1 MSESDK
7 KVCFVVMGFG
17 KKPDYETGRVLDLDA
32 TYEAIIQP
40 AVEANNMTCIR
51 ADEITHSGIID
62 APMYQLLLQADLVV
76 ADISTGNP
84 NAVYELGVRHALR
97 PNSTIIMKESE
108 GRLHFDLNHINTFQY
123 EHMGQDIG
131 NREATRAKDA
141 LQLLILNV
149 LADGKHDSPVYC
161 FLPKLKQPMMSEEV
175 FEAFVEQTEEHQ
187 DTIEKYIKAGRE
199 FLKNGEFHE
208 AKKEFSSASKLKP
221 DDAQIIQQLT
231 LATYKSE
238 KPSKH
243 TALMEAYA
251 TLCVLKPTKSNDP
264 ETLGLAGAISKRLWL
279 ITSDVEQLNLAITY
293 YKRGF
298 EIVKDYYNGENLAL
312 CYDYRSR
319 TQTNPD
325 EKLFDQMSAKK
336 TRENVL
342 KIVDELIASDT
353 LQDRA
358 DRKWI
363 YASKSICSLALNDT
377 ETASKYERLFFQE
390 TPNEWEKETFNQS
403 KIEIQK
409 FNQTLTESIETEK

>member
-1 MSESDK
+1 MSEFDK

-17 KKPDYETGRVLDLDA
+17 KKADYETGRVLDLDA

-40 AVEANNMTCIR
+40 AVEANSMTCIR
-51 ADEITHSGIID
+51 ADEIIQSGIID

-108 GRLHFDLNHINTFQY
+108 GRLHFDLNHVNTFQY

-131 NREATRAKDA
+131 SREATRAKAA
-141 LQLLILNV
+141 LQSLISTV
-149 LADGKHDSPVYC
+149 LVDGKHDSPVYC
-161 FLPKLKQPMMSEEV
+161 FLPNLKQPMMSEEV

-199 FLKNGEFHE
+199 FLKNSKFDE

-238 KPSKH
+238 TPSKH

-251 TLCVLKPTKSNDP
+251 TLSALKPTKSNDP

-363 YASKSICSLALNDT
+363 YASKSICSLALSDSNN
-377 ETASKYERLFFQE
+377 ASQYESLFFQE
-390 TPNEWEKETFNQS
+390 TPNEWERETFNQS
-403 KIEIQK
+403 KIEIQGAI
-409 FNQTLTESIETEK
+409 SIV

>member
-1 MSESDK
+1 MSEYAK

-17 KKPDYETGRVLDLDA
+17 KKTDYETGRVLDLDA

-40 AVEANNMTCIR
+40 AAEANDMTCIR
-51 ADEITHSGIID
+51 ADEMIHSGIID

-97 PNSTIIMKESE
+97 PNSTIIMKETE
-108 GRLHFDLNHINTFQY
+108 GRLHFDLNHVNTFQY
-123 EHMGQDIG
+123 EHLGQDIG
-131 NREATRAKDA
+131 SREAVRAKAA
-141 LQLLILNV
+141 LQKLISTV
-149 LADGKHDSPVYC
+149 LADGKNDSPVYC
-161 FLPKLKQPMMSEEV
+161 FLPNLKQPMLSEEV
-175 FEAFVEQTEEHQ
+175 FEAFIEQTEEHQ
-187 DTIEKYIKAGRE
+187 DTIEKHIKAGRG
-199 FLKNGEFHE
+199 FLKSGKFDNAAQEFD
-208 AKKEFSSASKLKP
+208 AASKLKS

-238 KPSKH
+238 KPSEH

-251 TLCVLKPTKSNDP
+251 ILCALKPTKSNDP

-312 CYDYRSR
+312 CYDYRSS
-319 TQTNPD
+319 THTAPD

-342 KIVDELIASDT
+342 KIVDELIASDS

-363 YASKSICSLALNDT
+363 YASKSICSLALKDGDS
-377 ETASKYERLFFQE
+377 ALKYERLFSAE
-390 TPNEWEKETFNQS
+390 AEDWEKETFNKS
-403 KIEIQK
+403 KIVIQEMLVG
-409 FNQTLTESIETEK
+409 TV

>member
-17 KKPDYETGRVLDLDA
+17 KKTDYESGRVLDLDA

-51 ADEITHSGIID
+51 ADEMIHSGIID

-108 GRLHFDLNHINTFQY
+108 GRLHFDLNHVNTFQY

-131 NREATRAKDA
+131 SREATRAKAA
-141 LQLLILNV
+141 LQALISTV
-149 LADGKHDSPVYC
+149 LVEAKRDSPVYC
-161 FLPKLKQPMMSEEV
+161 FLPNLKQPMMSEEV

-199 FLKNGEFHE
+199 FLKNGEFDE

-238 KPSKH
+238 TPSKH

-342 KIVDELIASDT
+342 KIVDELIASDN

-358 DRKWI
+358 DKKWI
-363 YASKSICSLALNDT
+363 YASKSICSLALSDS
-377 ETASKYERLFFQE
+377 ETASQYESLFFQE
-390 TPNEWEKETFNQS
+390 TPNEWERETFNQS
-403 KIEIQK
+403 KIEIQRPV
-409 FNQTLTESIETEK
+409 SAI

>member
-17 KKPDYETGRVLDLDA
+17 KKTDYETGRVLDLDA

-51 ADEITHSGIID
+51 ADEMIHSGIID
-62 APMYQLLLQADLVV
+62 APMYRLLLQADLVV

-108 GRLHFDLNHINTFQY
+108 GRLHFDLNHVNTFQY

-131 NREATRAKDA
+131 SREATRAKA
-141 LQLLILNV
+141 ELQSLISTV
-149 LADGKHDSPVYC
+149 LVEAKHDSPVYC
-161 FLPKLKQPMMSEEV
+161 FLPNLKQPMMSEEV

-199 FLKNGEFHE
+199 FLKNGEFDE

-231 LATYKSE
+231 LAIYKSE

-279 ITSDVEQLNLAITY
+279 ITNDVEQLNLAITY

-319 TQTNPD
+319 TQTDDN

-342 KIVDELIASDT
+342 KIVDELIDSDN
-353 LQDRA
+353 LQDRV

-363 YASKSICSLALNDT
+363 YASKSICLLALNNRDS
-377 ETASKYERLFFQE
+377 ALKYENLFLQE
-390 TPNEWEKETFNQS
+390 NPNEWEKETFNQS
-403 KIEIQK
+403 KTEI
-409 FNQTLTESIETEK
+409 LGES